1 MKGVLLPVAGMVLL
15 ACGSAWADSKTVNLT
30 LRILVDAPPPC
41 TVKGSAVEFGNVI
54 IKNIDGSN
62 YRQPVGYTL
71 NCSNSV
77 SDDLQMQ
84 LQGTTTT
91 INVKR
96 SSVRASMVL
105 AFAYRMRPAM
115 RRLRWRVITG
125 CRLTLIRARVSKP
138 CR

>member
-91 INVKR
+91 INGET
-96 SSVRASMVL
+96 VL
-105 AFAYRMRPAM
+105 S
-115 RRLRWRVITG
+115 TG
-125 CRLTLIRARVSKP
+125 ING
-138 CR
+138 